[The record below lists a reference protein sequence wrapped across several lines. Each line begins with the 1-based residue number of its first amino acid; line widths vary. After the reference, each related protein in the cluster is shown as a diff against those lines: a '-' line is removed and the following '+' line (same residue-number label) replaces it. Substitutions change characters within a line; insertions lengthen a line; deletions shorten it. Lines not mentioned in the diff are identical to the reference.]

1 MTGATT
7 TKTKPPR
14 GTRAI
19 KFLQR
24 LSARGPW
31 VLTAIPPDG
40 GSTSTETF
48 TDREEA
54 RQFIAE
60 SNNGSN
66 SCNIYYS
73 VNPTRRPLSSKAKKA
88 DIASVAYLHVDA
100 DPGAEESPET
110 FKERITQQLESF
122 DPFPTFVIDSGNGLQ
137 LLWRLERPV
146 EITNEDMIADIE
158 ARNYAL
164 AERLG
169 ASPATRNIDRILRL
183 PGTVNYPNEV
193 KRKLGRTQCR
203 AELLVH
209 DDVSYPLSAFPPC
222 VEDASRNAGGRDES
236 GSGYGFRFMSFCKAE
251 GMDYPAACAALLDD
265 DGKAGDWGRRV
276 DERQLRRA
284 WDNPAVSKS
293 EESPKK
299 QADVLIAL
307 AQGAELFHTDARV
320 AFANIKVDE
329 HDEVDGHRET
339 WPLQSAG
346 FRRWLQ
352 HRYFLQTKSAPN
364 REALSTAILALEARA
379 HFDAPMRQ
387 VYVRTASHG
396 GKIYLDLC
404 DPTWRA
410 VEIDA
415 EGWRI
420 VCTPPVR
427 FIRAPGMLPLPAPVS
442 GGQAEDL
449 WDFLNIKT
457 KRDFILLLAY
467 VLAALRERGPY
478 PILVLRGEEG
488 TGKSTLVRLVRSL
501 VDPNK
506 VPLRTLPRGERDLYI
521 AAGNAHLLVFDNVSL
536 LSPWLSDAL
545 CRLATGGGF
554 ATRQLYTDQ
563 DEVLIEVTRPAVL
576 NGIEDFVARPDLA
589 DRCVFLALT
598 PIAYEGRRTEA
609 ELNAAFEAKRPALL
623 GLLLHAVA
631 HGLRALPG
639 VRLDAKPRMADFARW
654 AMACGD
660 DFLWDAGEFT
670 EAYRRNR
677 KAATASLIDDDPVAD
692 AVRTFMRR
700 RESDKHLPEPDRAR
714 WAGKPTEL
722 HQELT
727 DVIGDKQAQ
736 SKDWPATP
744 RKLRS
749 CLQRAQA
756 PLRKIGIE
764 ITFISSS
771 HKRTP
776 IEIINHNAARR

>member
-1 MTGATT
+1 
-7 TKTKPPR
+7 
-14 GTRAI
+14 
-19 KFLQR
+19 
-24 LSARGPW
+24 
-31 VLTAIPPDG
+31 V
-40 GSTSTETF
+40 
-48 TDREEA
+48 
-54 RQFIAE
+54 
-60 SNNGSN
+60 
-66 SCNIYYS
+66 
-73 VNPTRRPLSSKAKKA
+73 
-88 DIASVAYLHVDA
+88 
-100 DPGAEESPET
+100 
-110 FKERITQQLESF
+110 
-122 DPFPTFVIDSGNGLQ
+122 
-137 LLWRLERPV
+137 
-146 EITNEDMIADIE
+146 
-158 ARNYAL
+158 
-164 AERLG
+164 
-169 ASPATRNIDRILRL
+169 

-193 KRKLGRTQCR
+193 KRKLGRTECW
-203 AELLVH
+203 AKLIVH
-209 DDVSYPLSAFPPC
+209 DDVSYPLSAFPPH
-222 VEDASRNAGGRDES
+222 VEDASPNAGGGHDES
-236 GSGYGFRFMSFCKAE
+236 GSGYGFRFMRSCKAE
-251 GMDYPAACAALLDD
+251 GMDYPAARAALLDD

-320 AFANIKVDE
+320 AFADIKVDE
-329 HDEVDGHRET
+329 HDEVDEHRET
-339 WPLQSAG
+339 WPLKSAG
-346 FRRWLQ
+346 CRRWWLHNYYQ
-352 HRYFLQTKSAPN
+352 QTKSAPSS
-364 REALSTAILALEARA
+364 EALSTAIAALEARA

-387 VYVRTASHG
+387 VYVRTASHA

-420 VCTPPVR
+420 VHTPPVR
-427 FIRAPGMLPLPAPVS
+427 LIRAPGMLPLPAPVS
-442 GGQAEDL
+442 GGHAEDL
-449 WDFLNIKT
+449 WDFLNIKS

-467 VLAALRERGPY
+467 MLAALRDRGPY

-506 VPLRTLPRGERDLYI
+506 VPLRTLSREERDLYI
-521 AAGNAHLLVFDNVSL
+521 AAANGYLLVFDNVSHL
-536 LSPWLSDAL
+536 TPWLSDAL

-554 ATRQLYTDQ
+554 ATRMLYTDQ
-563 DEVLIEVTRPAVL
+563 DEVLIEVTRPVVL
-576 NGIEDFVARPDLA
+576 NGIADFVARPDLA

-598 PIAYEGRRTEA
+598 PIADEGRRTEA

-623 GLLLHAVA
+623 GVLLDAVA
-631 HGLRALPG
+631 HGLRALPR

-670 EAYRRNR
+670 DTYRRNR
-677 KAATASLIDDDPVAD
+677 KAATAALIDDDPVAD

-722 HQELT
+722 HYELT

-771 HKRTP
+771 HKRTS

>member
-1 MTGATT
+1 VVTT
-7 TKTKPPR
+7 VTKRTTPK
-14 GTRAI
+14 GTRAV
-19 KFLQR
+19 KFLATLR
-24 LSARGPW
+24 SGGPW

-48 TDREEA
+48 TELEEA

-60 SNNGSN
+60 VNTASNV
-66 SCNIYYS
+66 YYAT
-73 VNPTRRPLSSKAKKA
+73 NPTKRPLSSKAKKA

-100 DPGAEESPET
+100 DPDRDESPET

-137 LLWRLERPV
+137 LLWRLEQPV
-146 EITNEDMIADIE
+146 EITNKNAMADIE

-193 KRKLGRTQCR
+193 KRKLGRTECR

-209 DDVSYPLSAFPPC
+209 DDVSYPLSAFPPH
-222 VEDASRNAGGRDES
+222 VEDASRNGSRDES
-236 GSGYGFRFMSFCKAE
+236 GSGYGFRFMSSCKAE
-251 GMDYPAACAALLDD
+251 GMDYPAGRAALLDD

-276 DERQLRRA
+276 DERQLRRV
-284 WDNPAVSKS
+284 WDNAAVPADDS
-293 EESPKK
+293 EPPKK
-299 QADVLIAL
+299 QADLLIEL
-307 AQGAELFHTDARV
+307 AQYAADFFHTDAGV
-320 AFANIKVDE
+320 AFADVRVDAT
-329 HDEVDGHRET
+329 DETDEHRET
-339 WPLQSAG
+339 WSLKSAS
-346 FRRWLQ
+346 FRRWFR

-364 REALSTAILALEARA
+364 REALNTAIAALEARA

-387 VYVRTASHG
+387 VHVRTASHE

-404 DPTWRA
+404 DATWRA

-415 EGWRI
+415 EDWRI
-420 VCTPPVR
+420 VAMPPVR

-442 GGQAEDL
+442 GGQVDDL

-467 VLAALRERGPY
+467 VLAALRDRGPY

-506 VPLRTLPRGERDLYI
+506 VPLRTLSRDERDLYI
-521 AAGNAHLLVFDNVSL
+521 AAGNAYLLVFDNVSL
-536 LSPWLSDAL
+536 LSPSFSDAL

-554 ATRQLYTDQ
+554 ATRMLYTDQ
-563 DEVLIEVTRPAVL
+563 DEVLIEATRPVVL

-589 DRCVFLALT
+589 DRCLFLALT

-623 GLLLHAVA
+623 GVLLDAVA

-677 KAATASLIDDDPVAD
+677 KAATAALIDDDPVAD

-722 HQELT
+722 HRDLT
-727 DVIGDKQAQ
+727 GAIGDKQAQ

-771 HKRTP
+771 HKRTS
-776 IEIINHNAARR
+776 IEIINHNAARG

>member
-1 MTGATT
+1 VTAAI
-7 TKTKPPR
+7 TKTKPPK
-14 GTRAI
+14 GTRAV
-19 KFLQR
+19 KFLAR
-24 LSARGPW
+24 LRSGGPW

-40 GSTSTETF
+40 GSTLTQTF
-48 TDREEA
+48 TELEEA

-60 SNNGSN
+60 VNNASNV
-66 SCNIYYS
+66 YYAT
-73 VNPTRRPLSSKAKKA
+73 NPTKRPLSSKAKKA
-88 DIASVAYLHVDA
+88 DIASVAYMHVDA
-100 DPGAEESPET
+100 DPDREETPET
-110 FKERITQQLESF
+110 FKERMAQQLETF
-122 DPFPTFVIDSGNGLQ
+122 EPFPTFVIDSGNGLQ

-146 EITNEDMIADIE
+146 EITDGDVIADIE

-169 ASPATRNIDRILRL
+169 ASPATRNIDRILRV

-193 KRKLGRTQCR
+193 KRKLGRTECR
-203 AELLVH
+203 AELIVH
-209 DDVSYPLSAFPPC
+209 DDVSYPLSAFPPH

-236 GSGYGFRFMSFCKAE
+236 GSGYGFRFMSSCKAE
-251 GMDYPAACAALLDD
+251 GMDYPAARAALLDD

-320 AFANIKVDE
+320 AFADIKVDE
-329 HDEVDGHRET
+329 HDEVDEHRET
-339 WPLQSAG
+339 WPLKSAG
-346 FRRWLQ
+346 CRRWWLHNYYQ
-352 HRYFLQTKSAPN
+352 QTKSAPSS
-364 REALSTAILALEARA
+364 EALSTAIAALEARA

-387 VYVRTASHG
+387 VYVRTASHA

-420 VCTPPVR
+420 VHTPPVR
-427 FIRAPGMLPLPAPVS
+427 LIRAPGMLPLPAPVS
-442 GGQAEDL
+442 GGHAEDL
-449 WDFLNIKT
+449 WDFLNIKS

-467 VLAALRERGPY
+467 MLAALRDRGPY

-506 VPLRTLPRGERDLYI
+506 VPLRTLSREERDLYI
-521 AAGNAHLLVFDNVSL
+521 AAANGYLLVFDNVSHL
-536 LSPWLSDAL
+536 TPWLSDAL

-554 ATRQLYTDQ
+554 ATRMLYTDQ
-563 DEVLIEVTRPAVL
+563 DEVLIEATRPVVL
-576 NGIEDFVARPDLA
+576 NGIADFVARPDLA

-598 PIAYEGRRTEA
+598 PIADEGRRTEA

-623 GLLLHAVA
+623 GVLLDAVA
-631 HGLRALPG
+631 HGLRALPR

-670 EAYRRNR
+670 DTYRRNR
-677 KAATASLIDDDPVAD
+677 KAATAALIDDDPVAD

-722 HQELT
+722 HYELT

-771 HKRTP
+771 HKRTS

>member
-1 MTGATT
+1 
-7 TKTKPPR
+7 
-14 GTRAI
+14 
-19 KFLQR
+19 
-24 LSARGPW
+24 
-31 VLTAIPPDG
+31 
-40 GSTSTETF
+40 
-48 TDREEA
+48 
-54 RQFIAE
+54 
-60 SNNGSN
+60 
-66 SCNIYYS
+66 
-73 VNPTRRPLSSKAKKA
+73 
-88 DIASVAYLHVDA
+88 
-100 DPGAEESPET
+100 
-110 FKERITQQLESF
+110 
-122 DPFPTFVIDSGNGLQ
+122 
-137 LLWRLERPV
+137 
-146 EITNEDMIADIE
+146 
-158 ARNYAL
+158 
-164 AERLG
+164 
-169 ASPATRNIDRILRL
+169 
-183 PGTVNYPNEV
+183 
-193 KRKLGRTQCR
+193 
-203 AELLVH
+203 
-209 DDVSYPLSAFPPC
+209 
-222 VEDASRNAGGRDES
+222 
-236 GSGYGFRFMSFCKAE
+236 
-251 GMDYPAACAALLDD
+251 MDYPAARAALLDD

-320 AFANIKVDE
+320 AFADIKVDE
-329 HDEVDGHRET
+329 HDEVDEHRET
-339 WPLQSAG
+339 WPLKSAG
-346 FRRWLQ
+346 CRRWWLHNYYQ
-352 HRYFLQTKSAPN
+352 QTKSAPSS
-364 REALSTAILALEARA
+364 EALSTAIAALEARA

-387 VYVRTASHG
+387 VYVRTASHA

-420 VCTPPVR
+420 VHTPPVR
-427 FIRAPGMLPLPAPVS
+427 LIRAPGMLPLPAPVS
-442 GGQAEDL
+442 GGHAEDL
-449 WDFLNIKT
+449 WDFLNIKS

-467 VLAALRERGPY
+467 MLAALRDRGPY

-506 VPLRTLPRGERDLYI
+506 VPLRTLSREERDLYI
-521 AAGNAHLLVFDNVSL
+521 AAANGYLLVFDNVSHL
-536 LSPWLSDAL
+536 TPWLSDAL

-554 ATRQLYTDQ
+554 ATRMLYTDQ
-563 DEVLIEVTRPAVL
+563 DEVLIEATRPVVL
-576 NGIEDFVARPDLA
+576 NGIADFVARPDLA

-598 PIAYEGRRTEA
+598 PIADEGRRTEA

-623 GLLLHAVA
+623 GVLLDAVA
-631 HGLRALPG
+631 HGLRALPR

-670 EAYRRNR
+670 DTYRRNR
-677 KAATASLIDDDPVAD
+677 KAATAALIDDDPVAD
-692 AVRTFMRR
+692 AARTFMRR

-722 HQELT
+722 HYELT

-764 ITFISSS
+764 IIFISSS
-771 HKRTP
+771 HKRTS
-776 IEIINHNAARR
+776 IEIINHNAAHR